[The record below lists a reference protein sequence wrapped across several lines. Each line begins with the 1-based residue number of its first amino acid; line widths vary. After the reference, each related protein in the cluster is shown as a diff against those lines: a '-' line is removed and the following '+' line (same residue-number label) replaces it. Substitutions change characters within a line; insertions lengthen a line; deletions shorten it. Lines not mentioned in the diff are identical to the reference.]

1 MRFNDFFKE
10 NLSYFT
16 PRFEKEELEWIT
28 VRGAHIPIKPG
39 QSKDD
44 AIKEHIGSGGD
55 KKAKSHNIKPE
66 HIKALHKVATVAK
79 AEIDAFAQQIA
90 DRYGIKVKKAPLKSS
105 ESIIRKAVAD
115 HGGDISKVRDVA
127 RNTLITGN
135 QHIEHIVNDFKKDKN
150 FVRYKEHKAE
160 EQHGYTGHL
169 INVKAKNGH
178 VSEIQVNTPEM
189 IYGKE
194 PEKDAR
200 AVLGDALY
208 DKIKEKTGMEGG
220 MGHKHYEVIRAANAT
235 DEEIAEASKKS
246 HAYYDAIREK
256 TKGLQFK

>member
-1 MRFNDFFKE
+1 MAFKEFFKS
-10 NLSYFT
+10 NFSYFIQ
-16 PRFEKEELEWIT
+16 KESDIQWIT

-39 QSKDD
+39 QSKDE
-44 AIKEHIGSGGD
+44 AIKEHIGGGD
-55 KKAKSHNIKPE
+55 KKTKPHNIKPE
-66 HIKALHKVATVAK
+66 HIAKLHKVAAVAK
-79 AEIDAFAQQIA
+79 AEIDALAHQIA
-90 DRYGIKVKKAPLKSS
+90 DRYGITVMEAPLKSP

-115 HGGDISKVRDVA
+115 YGGDISKVTDVA
-127 RNTLITGN
+127 RNTIVTGN
-135 QHIEHIVNDFKKDKN
+135 KHIDHIISDFKKHGS
-150 FVRYKEHKAE
+150 FVKYKEHKAE

-169 INVKAKNGH
+169 IKTKAKNGH

-200 AVLGDALY
+200 EFLGDALY

-220 MGHKHYEVIRAANAT
+220 MGHKHYEVIRDTNST
-235 DEEIAEASKKS
+235 DEEIADASKQS